1 LEKSPLKILFISH
14 SSVLKSHQ
22 QKLAI
27 LAEKHGHEIT
37 LVTPP
42 FWPEGGVKITPY
54 TGNPAITYLT
64 GKVWFPKKMVHIY
77 LNARAILKKTNP
89 DLVYIEEEPFD
100 FACYEFISAAVKAG
114 KKTAFFTWENIKRG
128 HNFIYTYFNNFCIGN
143 AFAAVAGNAEAKEI
157 LLDRGFK
164 KDVVILPQYGV
175 DMTEFKKK
183 KDREQGAPFNVAYI
197 GRLTMEKGVDLLM
210 NAVSELD
217 NITLHLAG
225 TGPMDG
231 FLRETASGKK
241 LDGRVKFYGHV
252 VRDDIPGFLSA
263 MDCLVLPSITTANW
277 KEQFG
282 RVIIEAFAA
291 TVPVIGSDSGE
302 IPGVIGNAG
311 LIFHEGS
318 AEGLQARLRE
328 LMAGSDLYK
337 ELQNKGLQRVKENFT
352 NEKIAQR
359 LDEFFRALVK

>member
-1 LEKSPLKILFISH
+1 MKILLISH

-27 LAEKHGHEIT
+27 LAEKHGHDIT

-54 TGNPAITYLT
+54 TGYTAIRYLT
-64 GKVWFPKKMVHIY
+64 GKVWFPKKTVHIY
-77 LNARAILKKTNP
+77 LDAETILKKTNP
-89 DLVYIEEEPFD
+89 ELVYIEEEPFD

-114 KKTAFFTWENIKRG
+114 KKAVFFTWENIKRG
-128 HNFIYTYFNNFCIGN
+128 HNLIYTYFNNFCVAN
-143 AFAAVAGNAEAKEI
+143 ASGAVAGNAEAKDI
-157 LLDRGFK
+157 LTARGFN
-164 KDVVILPQYGV
+164 KDVMVLPQYGI
-175 DMTEFKKK
+175 DMAEFMKKK
-183 KDREQGAPFNVAYI
+183 EREQGVFFNIAYI
-197 GRLTMEKGVDLLM
+197 GRLTAEKGVGLLM
-210 NAVSELD
+210 KAVSGLD
-217 NITLHLAG
+217 NTTLHLAG
-225 TGPMDG
+225 TGPMEG
-231 FLRETASGKK
+231 MLRETVNREKM
-241 LDGRVKFYGHV
+241 DDRVKFYGHV
-252 VRDDIPGFLSA
+252 KREEIPGFLSA

-291 TVPVIGSDSGE
+291 GVPVIGSDSGE
-302 IPGVIGNAG
+302 IPGVIGDAG

-318 AEGLQARLRE
+318 AEGLKARLRE
-328 LMAGSDLYK
+328 LIAGSDLYK
-337 ELQNKGLQRVKENFT
+337 ELQDKGLRRVKENFT